1 MRYRRSVSAGGT
13 WFFTVNLADRREDY
27 LTRHIDVLRQAVR
40 QTRSRHPFEIIAMV
54 VLPDHLHAIWALP
67 PGDADYPLRWALIK
81 SAFSRGLPKTEC
93 IRDSRLAKR
102 ERGIWQ
108 RRYWEHQI
116 RDEADLQA
124 HVDYLHF
131 NPVKHGYIRC
141 VADWPFSSFHRY
153 VRQGLLPAD
162 WAGAAV
168 MLGLDE

>member
-1 MRYRRSVSAGGT
+1 
-13 WFFTVNLADRREDY
+13 
-27 LTRHIDVLRQAVR
+27 
-40 QTRSRHPFEIIAMV
+40 MV

-81 SAFSRGLPKTEC
+81 STFSRSLPKTEF

-131 NPVKHGYIRC
+131 NPVKHGYVRC

>member
-1 MRYRRSVSAGGT
+1 
-13 WFFTVNLADRREDY
+13 
-27 LTRHIDVLRQAVR
+27 
-40 QTRSRHPFEIIAMV
+40 MV
-54 VLPDHLHAIWALP
+54 VLPDHLHVIWTLP

-81 SAFSRGLPKTEC
+81 SAFSRSLPKTEF

-116 RDEADLQA
+116 KDEADLQA

-131 NPVKHGYIRC
+131 NLVKHGYVRC

-168 MLGLDE
+168 MLGLVE